1 MRRGPAAVPGCPD
14 LRALC
19 DAPRQPLAP
28 PLVPSTT
35 VPGVS
40 TLASFRPKTGL
51 ATTSRVVAITGSAT
65 FLGRHVIGI
74 LEDDFRVG
82 RIVSLDVEE
91 PATAAEKTRH
101 YDADLTLQ
109 SAQRRLEEVF
119 STERVDTVVHLAFL
133 SRPAHS
139 PTYAHELE
147 SVGTMHVFN
156 ACRRAE
162 VRRVIMQSM
171 TLLYGAH
178 PTNPNHLTEG
188 HPLRARRDE
197 AFFWDKIEAE
207 REAQRFGTP
216 GSGRLVTVLRLA
228 PILGPTVDSYL
239 THYLSLRVVPTVLGF
254 DPLLQF
260 VHEADAVAAF
270 KLAVDRDIAGV
281 FNVAGEGVLPLSKV
295 VKLVGRVRLPLIG
308 SATRS
313 LASVLWATHAS
324 TLPSTFVDYLKYACV
339 TDTER
344 AQKQLGFTSIHTTRE
359 AVIDYASAQHLRDV
373 ELLSETPA

>member
-1 MRRGPAAVPGCPD
+1 
-14 LRALC
+14 
-19 DAPRQPLAP
+19 
-28 PLVPSTT
+28 
-35 VPGVS
+35 
-40 TLASFRPKTGL
+40 
-51 ATTSRVVAITGSAT
+51 
-65 FLGRHVIGI
+65 
-74 LEDDFRVG
+74 
-82 RIVSLDVEE
+82 
-91 PATAAEKTRH
+91 
-101 YDADLTLQ
+101 
-109 SAQRRLEEVF
+109 
-119 STERVDTVVHLAFL
+119 
-133 SRPAHS
+133 
-139 PTYAHELE
+139 
-147 SVGTMHVFN
+147 
-156 ACRRAE
+156 
-162 VRRVIMQSM
+162 
-171 TLLYGAH
+171 
-178 PTNPNHLTEG
+178 
-188 HPLRARRDE
+188 
-197 AFFWDKIEAE
+197 
-207 REAQRFGTP
+207 
-216 GSGRLVTVLRLA
+216 
-228 PILGPTVDSYL
+228 L